1 MPAII
6 KPFGSLR
13 PFTTFRKDGVLYRR
27 TNYLKG
33 LDLLSKRTN
42 IFYPEEM
49 VEIVGQPP
57 KMISLGRVRG
67 NVLVEILTSGEICRT
82 ADMSQDMYDAELL
95 VTIL

>member
-13 PFTTFRKDGVLYRR
+13 PFTTFYKDGVVYRR
-27 TNYLKG
+27 TGFLKA
-33 LDLLSKRTN
+33 LDVERKHTN

-49 VEIVGQPP
+49 VEIVKQPP
-57 KMISLGRVRG
+57 KMISLERVRG
-67 NVLVEILTSGEICRT
+67 NVLVEVLTTGEICRT
-82 ADMSQDMYDAELL
+82 ADMSQDVYDAELL

>member
-1 MPAII
+1 MFKKFATL
-6 KPFGSLR
+6 K
-13 PFTTFRKDGVLYRR
+13 PFTTFRKDGVTYRR
-27 TNYLKG
+27 TGYLKG
-33 LDLLSKRTN
+33 LDIERKHTN

-49 VEIVGQPP
+49 VEIVKQPP

-67 NVLVEILTSGEICRT
+67 NVLVEVLTTGEICRT